1 MKMKHIFPTYK
12 RFPFEIV
19 KGNGVTL
26 IDNNGKKYLDLTS
39 GIGVCNLGYN
49 TAPIKDAVKTQLD
62 KVWHT
67 SNLYDSTLQE
77 KVASLLVKNEDKD
90 VYFCNSGTE
99 ANEAALKLARKATGK
114 SVILAF
120 DHSFHGRSYG
130 SLSMTGND
138 KIKEG
143 FGPFVPDVKFAKYND
158 PDALEQITSDLAAV
172 ILEIIQGEGGVV
184 NGDPAWLEAV
194 GAKCKQEKV
203 LLIID
208 EVQTGMGRTGKLF
221 AYQHLNLDPD
231 IITAAKGLANGLP
244 VGAMIGKTEL
254 ASSFGPGSHGTTFGG
269 NPLAMASAS
278 AVLTILND
286 DFLEAVQQKS
296 LFFWHFLEKEI
307 QPLDLVEGISGKG
320 LMVGIHLKS
329 DIEVSKII
337 ADLHKQGILTLSS
350 RDNTL
355 RLLPPLIITGSE
367 LLYAVHIIK
376 DTLTNAIVSQ

>member
-1 MKMKHIFPTYK
+1 MKHIFPTYK

-26 IDNNGKKYLDLTS
+26 TDNNGQQYLDLTS

-49 TAPIKDAVKTQLD
+49 TTPIKNAVKAQLD

-67 SNLYDSTLQE
+67 SNLYNSELQE
-77 KVASLLVKNEDKD
+77 KSASLLVKDEDKD

-114 SVILAF
+114 SSILAF

-130 SLSMTGND
+130 SLSMTGNE

-143 FGPFVPDVKFAKYND
+143 FGPFVPDIKFAEYNA
-158 PDALEQITSDLAAV
+158 PDALTQITPELAAV
-172 ILEIIQGEGGVV
+172 ILEVIQGEGGVV
-184 NGDPAWLEAV
+184 NGDPDWLEAV
-194 GAKCKQEKV
+194 AAKCKEQKV

-221 AYQHLNLDPD
+221 AYQNYNLDPD
-231 IITAAKGLANGLP
+231 IVTSAKGLANGIP
-244 VGAMIGKTEL
+244 VGAMIGKAEL
-254 ASSFGPGSHGTTFGG
+254 AAAFGPGSHGTTFGG
-269 NPLAMASAS
+269 NPLAMASAT
-278 AVLTILND
+278 AVLNILND
-286 DFLEAVQQKS
+286 DFLEAVQQKA
-296 LFFWHFLEKEI
+296 LFFWHYLEKEI
-307 QPLDLVEGISGKG
+307 QPLELVNGISGKG

-329 DIEVSKII
+329 DIEVGKVITS
-337 ADLHKQGILTLSS
+337 LHKQGILTLSS

-367 LLYAVHIIK
+367 LLRAVHVIK
-376 DTLTNAIVSQ
+376 ETLVNTVIGQ

>member
-1 MKMKHIFPTYK
+1 MKHIFPTYK

-26 IDNNGKKYLDLTS
+26 TDNNGQQYLDLTS

-49 TAPIKDAVKTQLD
+49 TTPIKNAVKAQLD

-67 SNLYDSTLQE
+67 SNLYNSELQE
-77 KVASLLVKNEDKD
+77 KAASLLVKDEDKD

-114 SVILAF
+114 SSILAF

-130 SLSMTGND
+130 SLSMTGNE

-143 FGPFVPDVKFAKYND
+143 FGPFVPDIKFAEYNA
-158 PDALEQITSDLAAV
+158 PDALTQITPELAAV
-172 ILEIIQGEGGVV
+172 ILEVIQGEGGVV
-184 NGDPAWLEAV
+184 NGDPDWLEAV
-194 GAKCKQEKV
+194 AAKCKEQKV

-221 AYQHLNLDPD
+221 AYQNYNLDPD
-231 IITAAKGLANGLP
+231 IVTSAKGLANGIP
-244 VGAMIGKTEL
+244 VGAMIGKAEL
-254 ASSFGPGSHGTTFGG
+254 AAAFGPGSHGTTFGG
-269 NPLAMASAS
+269 NPLAMASAT
-278 AVLTILND
+278 AVLNILND
-286 DFLEAVQQKS
+286 DFLEAVQQKA
-296 LFFWHFLEKEI
+296 LFFWHYLEKEI
-307 QPLDLVEGISGKG
+307 QPLELVNGISGKG

-329 DIEVSKII
+329 DIEVGKVITS
-337 ADLHKQGILTLSS
+337 LHKQGILTLSS

-367 LLYAVHIIK
+367 LLRAVHVIK
-376 DTLTNAIVSQ
+376 ETLVNTVIGQ